1 MKLSVPRPL
10 SRELLKKMFLK
21 TLYISRHSGSSCICS
36 SDFVSMISGSMADY
50 FGIPDLSEEEYSEC
64 LAAVYELERDGF
76 LSQDANYASKK
87 FVDLTPKGIDYVT
100 EKLADLKLPS
110 GEIEQ
115 YLTRDDLREHVLEDY
130 LSAEYET
137 SIRKAFM
144 LIETLLSSRKTEAS
158 VMMDGSLMSKTY
170 ISNEGR
176 LKYSSNEV
184 ESELESLQRIMHG
197 TMIWFRDPRSA
208 KTSGINDAEAA
219 AQILVFANL
228 HLNILDQ

>member
-1 MKLSVPRPL
+1 MSVPRPL

-21 TLYISRHSGSSCICS
+21 TFFINQYAGSQCICD
-36 SDFVSMISGSMADY
+36 SDFVSMISDSMADY
-50 FGIPDLSEEEYSEC
+50 FGIPDLSEEEYEEC

-76 LSQDANYASKK
+76 LSQEGEYDSGRYKELTDKGRNY
-87 FVDLTPKGIDYVT
+87 IT

-115 YLTRDDLREHVLEDY
+115 YITRNDLREQVLEDY

-144 LIETLLSSRKTEAS
+144 LIEGLLNSRITYPS
-158 VMMDGSLMSKTY
+158 LMMDESLMSKTS
-170 ISNEGR
+170 ISNEGKIR
-176 LKYSSNEV
+176 YSDSEV
-184 ESELESLQRIMHG
+184 ESELDSIQRMMHG
-197 TMIWFRDPRSA
+197 TMMWFRNTRSL
-208 KTSGINDAEAA
+208 KTFGVNDAEAA
-219 AQILVFANL
+219 ARILVFANL